1 MGSHRKRDQH
11 HARFQKEIESELLF
25 MSYAPVIF
33 ISVAEKQ
40 RIYQV
45 LEMAEYVAQKRAMRV
60 PTGQLNSLIQ
70 DATMMKQPP
79 SDKGKRLKIYYATQ
93 VAVKPPL
100 FSFQI
105 NKRDLMH
112 FSYARYLENKIREG
126 FGFEGTS
133 IKFVFREKGE
143 KGE

>member
-1 MGSHRKRDQH
+1 MCIRDSVV
-11 HARFQKEIESELLF
+11 AVNKWDLIEKETNTMRDFKKEIESELLF

-79 SDKGKRLKIYYATQ
+79 SDKGKRP
-93 VAVKPPL
+93 V
-100 FSFQI
+100 
-105 NKRDLMH
+105 
-112 FSYARYLENKIREG
+112 SYTHLA
-126 FGFEGTS
+126 
-133 IKFVFREKGE
+133 EK
-143 KGE
+143 

>member
-1 MGSHRKRDQH
+1 MRD
-11 HARFQKEIESELLF
+11 FKKEIESELLF